1 MLALDGCPLKRIHT
15 SWQLSGTFPSAVSVP
30 SGLPVCVTDTHVCV
44 TDTHVHAGVR
54 GTIVFPCLSI
64 LADE

>member
-1 MLALDGCPLKRIHT
+1 MLALDGCPLKRTHT

-30 SGLPVCVTDTHVCV
+30 SGLPVCVTE
-44 TDTHVHAGVR
+44 THVHAGVH